1 MRKVGEAMFMLAPL
15 SLNEGE
21 LNMLVH
27 RLVGRSKVV
36 YRQTQRDKFLPLPPL
51 EANGSNSTVI
61 RLKNLH
67 TLVAHCLDNH
77 SSAVLTPALE
87 LIKSS
92 FDQLIEE
99 ATSSEDLTIKTSGA
113 PTAIT
118 SSTPHVLKVSWLL
131 LAVLRVLTN
140 ASMFS
145 LPPVFR

>member
-1 MRKVGEAMFMLAPL
+1 MFLLAPL

-36 YRQTQRDKFLPLPPL
+36 YRQTQRDKFLPLPSL
-51 EANGSNSTVI
+51 EANGSNSTVV

-67 TLVAHCLDNH
+67 TLVAHCLDNI

-87 LIKSS
+87 LVQAS

-99 ATSSEDLTIKTSGA
+99 TTSSEDLTIKNGGA

-118 SSTPHVLKVSWLL
+118 SSTPNALKVSSLL
-131 LAVLRVLTN
+131 LAILCVFTN

-145 LPPVFR
+145 PPPVLR